1 MSNTNIDKKE
11 RCRLL
16 MMAELDGELA
26 PSEKN
31 ELQDLLKSYP
41 DLKKEIESFKQLK
54 EVTNPMTL
62 KKADPE
68 IWETYWYNI
77 YNRIERSLAWFIFSI
92 GAGILIVYGI
102 GQAISNIWQDP
113 DISIIMKIGIFGVLL
128 GVVLLLISVLR
139 EKLFVRRNE
148 RYKEVQR

>member
-1 MSNTNIDKKE
+1 MSDKKD
-11 RCRLL
+11 RCRQL
-16 MMAELDGELA
+16 MMADLDGELS
-26 PSEKN
+26 PFERN
-31 ELQDLLKSYP
+31 ELQDLLNSFP
-41 DLKKEIESFKQLK
+41 DLIREIDSFRQLK

-77 YNRIERSLAWFIFSI
+77 YNRIERSIAWFIFAL

-102 GQAISNIWQDP
+102 GEAMSGIWRDP
-113 DISIIMKIGIFGVLL
+113 DISVIIKIGLFGALL